1 MSSKRRTEYL
11 TSKNFVNGRFK
22 YPVETPVDYS
32 VKALLPI
39 LRQYIKG
46 NPRARPKEILPVQ
59 RIVTPLSKEDVN
71 KAAVTWLGHST
82 SLIQLE
88 GQLILL
94 DPIFEPYSSPFRFGG
109 RRYSEQLPIEIED
122 LPQIDAVLISHDHY
136 DHLDYRSIRRL
147 NDKVRT
153 FHVPLG
159 VGSHL
164 ERWGVAPEKIVELD
178 WWKEAGFEGLKFRCT
193 PAKHSSGRGVSKQ
206 NTTLWC
212 SWIIEGKH
220 TKIFYSGDSGYGPH
234 FKEIGNHYGPFDLTL
249 IEAGQYDNSGWW
261 PLHMLPEETVQAH
274 IELQGNLL
282 LPVHW
287 GAFTL
292 AFHDWDEPI
301 KRVLKAAAERNVVIA
316 VPRIGENVEIGSSEI
331 PSVPWWRDI
340 N

>member
-1 MSSKRRTEYL
+1 MSSKRRTEYQ

-22 YPVETPVDYS
+22 YPVETTVDYN

-59 RIVTPLSKEDVN
+59 RIVAPLSKEDVN
-71 KAAVTWLGHST
+71 KTAVTWLGHST

-88 GQLILL
+88 GRLLLL
-94 DPIFEPYSSPFRFGG
+94 DPIFESYSSPFRFGG

-136 DHLDYRSIRRL
+136 DHLDFRSIMKL
-147 NDKVRT
+147 KDKVRT
-153 FHVPLG
+153 FLVPLG
-159 VGSHL
+159 VGGRL
-164 ERWGVAPEKIVELD
+164 ERWGVVPDKIVELD
-178 WWKEAGFEGLKFRCT
+178 WWEEFGFEGLKFRCT
-193 PAKHSSGRGVSKQ
+193 PAKHSSGRGIFRK

-220 TKIFYSGDSGYGPH
+220 TKIFFSGDSGYGPH
-234 FKEIGNHYGPFDLTL
+234 FKEIGEICGPFDLTL
-249 IEAGQYDNSGWW
+249 IDAGQYDNNGLW

-274 IELQGNLL
+274 IELHGNIL

-301 KRVLKAAAERNVVIA
+301 KRVLKAAAERSVVIA
-316 VPRIGENVEIGSSEI
+316 VPRIGESVEIGSSEM

-340 N
+340 T

>member
-1 MSSKRRTEYL
+1 MSSKRADQYQ
-11 TSKNFVNGRFK
+11 TSRNFVNGKFK
-22 YPVETPVDYS
+22 YPVETPVNYTA
-32 VKALLPI
+32 KALIPI
-39 LRQYIKG
+39 LRDYIKG
-46 NPRARPKEILPVQ
+46 NPKIRPKEMLPVQ
-59 RIVTPLSKEDVN
+59 PITAPVLKENVN

-82 SLIQLE
+82 SLIQLD
-88 GQLILL
+88 GQLLLL

-109 RRYSEQLPIEIED
+109 RRYSEQLPIDIAD

-147 NDKVRT
+147 KDKVRT

-159 VGSHL
+159 VGIHL
-164 ERWGVAPEKIVELD
+164 EKWDVAPEKIVELD
-178 WWKEAGFEGLKFRCT
+178 WWKEAGFESLKFRCT
-193 PAKHSSGRGVSKQ
+193 PAKHSSGRSVFKQ
-206 NTTLWC
+206 NKTLWC

-261 PLHMLPEETVQAH
+261 PLHMLPEESVQAH
-274 IELQGNLL
+274 IELQGNIL

-292 AFHDWDEPI
+292 SNHDWNEPI
-301 KRVLKAAAERNVVIA
+301 ERVLNAAAAKNA
-316 VPRIGENVEIGSSEI
+316 VLATPRIGETVAIGAAEV
-331 PSVPWWRDI
+331 PSAPWWRDI
-340 N
+340 T